1 MDGLVRR
8 VPNEVKHEVDDFL
21 ASGNSPAALFL
32 VPVHLVES
40 SFEQAQVSIAKR
52 RSHIGA
58 PSSVEVIKLHRNGAC
73 RRGAGQVS
81 ILVAA
86 PHAARLRKAVSFS
99 RETPLL
105 AQILPGFR
113 DFRTP
118 LVTGYLWIVV
128 LWILVE
134 MPLPDK
140 DAKDGVMG
148 AINSIGEFFTPTVYI
163 AVLSFLAY
171 VIGMLLMVDI
181 KPGSTVRLGSRLR
194 LPYVS
199 MTDRAIVEGHV
210 EAALHRARLRAAD
223 GFKIQREFRLEPM
236 LKTEQAYDD
245 FRLDHHEDKRA
256 MNESWRQYAL
266 RQLKEPM
273 VEENIKSIPSLAIK
287 LQDKNALL
295 FGSYDRDKSESEF
308 RLSIAPP
315 LAVLSVQFIMLGADR
330 TLVLWPWA
338 GYVGLIAVVALVV
351 KGFQK
356 RFSSVNV
363 VVTAL
368 EIGTIESQMTTRLDA
383 VPADVYDD
391 KTTQTT

>member
-1 MDGLVRR
+1 M
-8 VPNEVKHEVDDFL
+8 
-21 ASGNSPAALFL
+21 
-32 VPVHLVES
+32 
-40 SFEQAQVSIAKR
+40 
-52 RSHIGA
+52 
-58 PSSVEVIKLHRNGAC
+58 
-73 RRGAGQVS
+73 
-81 ILVAA
+81 
-86 PHAARLRKAVSFS
+86 
-99 RETPLL
+99 L

-128 LWILVE
+128 LWMLVG

-140 DAKDGVMG
+140 DATDGVMG
-148 AINSIGEFFTPTVYI
+148 GINAIGEFFTPTVYL

-171 VIGMLLMVDI
+171 VLGMLLMVDI
-181 KPGSTVRLGSRLR
+181 KPGSTIRLGPILK

-199 MTDRAIVEGHV
+199 KTDRAIIESHV
-210 EAALHRARLRAAD
+210 EAAFHRARIRGAD
-223 GFKIQREFRLEPM
+223 GSQIEREFKLEPM
-236 LKTEQAYDD
+236 LTSQEDYDVFQADNQND
-245 FRLDHHEDKRA
+245 ERLMDRE
-256 MNESWRQYAL
+256 WRDYAL
-266 RQLKEPM
+266 KDLKEPM
-273 VEENIKSIPSLAIK
+273 VEEVIKSIPSLAIK

-315 LAVLSVQFIMLGADR
+315 LAVLSMQFVLLGLDR
-330 TLVLWPWA
+330 PLLMWPWA

-368 EIGTIESQMTTRLDA
+368 EIGTIESQMVTRLEAIPEDEY
-383 VPADVYDD
+383 PD
-391 KTTQTT
+391 KTVATS

>member
-1 MDGLVRR
+1 M
-8 VPNEVKHEVDDFL
+8 P
-21 ASGNSPAALFL
+21 
-32 VPVHLVES
+32 
-40 SFEQAQVSIAKR
+40 
-52 RSHIGA
+52 
-58 PSSVEVIKLHRNGAC
+58 
-73 RRGAGQVS
+73 

-86 PHAARLRKAVSFS
+86 PYAARLRGRCFVSLGGL
-99 RETPLL
+99 LL

-128 LWILVE
+128 LWILVG

-140 DAKDGVMG
+140 NAKDGVMG
-148 AINSIGEFFTPTVYI
+148 VINAFGEFFTPTVYI

-171 VIGMLLMVDI
+171 VIGMLLMVDL
-181 KPGSTVRLGSRLR
+181 KPGSTVHLSPKLK

-199 MTDRAIVEGHV
+199 KTDRAVIEAHV
-210 EAALHRARLRAAD
+210 ESAFHRARIRQAS
-223 GFKIQREFRLEPM
+223 GYKIQQEFKLEDLLPTEEHYDEFRMDNGYDEREM
-236 LKTEQAYDD
+236 NRAY
-245 FRLDHHEDKRA
+245 REY
-256 MNESWRQYAL
+256 S
-266 RQLKEPM
+266 LKELKESM
-273 VEENIKSIPSLAIK
+273 VEAVIKSIPSLAIK

-315 LAVLSVQFIMLGADR
+315 LAFLSVQFVVLGLDR
-330 TLVLWPWA
+330 SLLLWPWA
-338 GYVGLIAVVALVV
+338 GYAGLIAVVALVV

-368 EIGTIESQMTTRLDA
+368 EIGTIESQMITRLEA

-391 KTTQTT
+391 KSAPTA

>member
-1 MDGLVRR
+1 M
-8 VPNEVKHEVDDFL
+8 
-21 ASGNSPAALFL
+21 
-32 VPVHLVES
+32 
-40 SFEQAQVSIAKR
+40 
-52 RSHIGA
+52 
-58 PSSVEVIKLHRNGAC
+58 
-73 RRGAGQVS
+73 
-81 ILVAA
+81 
-86 PHAARLRKAVSFS
+86 
-99 RETPLL
+99 L

-128 LWILVE
+128 LWILVG

-140 DAKDGVMG
+140 NAKDGVMG

-181 KPGSTVRLGSRLR
+181 KQGSTIRLGSRLR

-199 MTDRAIVEGHV
+199 KTDRAVVEGHV
-210 EAALHRARLRAAD
+210 EAALHRARIRAAD
-223 GFKIQREFRLEPM
+223 GYKIQREFRLEPM
-236 LKTEQAYDD
+236 LTTEEAYND
-245 FRLDHHEDKRA
+245 FRIDHQEDERS
-256 MNESWRQYAL
+256 MNEEWRKYAL

-273 VEENIKSIPSLAIK
+273 VEEIIKSIPSLAIK

-315 LAVLSVQFIMLGADR
+315 LAFLSVQFVLLGLDR
-330 TLVLWPWA
+330 SLLLWPWA
-338 GYVGLIAVVALVV
+338 GYVGLIAVVALIV

-363 VVTAL
+363 IVTSL

-383 VPADVYDD
+383 IPEDD
-391 KTTQTT
+391 YPKKTAATT